1 MTSLLQDLRFG
12 LRLLAKAPGFTAA
25 AIAVLAIGIGLN
37 TAVFSLT
44 YSLAFSPRAFD
55 RPEQI
60 VQLYTHDRKEPA
72 NYRAF
77 SYPLYR
83 DIAARSDLFAS
94 VLAHN
99 LTLVGI
105 GEKGQTRRSLSAI
118 ISANY
123 FSTLGVPLLR
133 GRAFTLDEERPG
145 ANAEVAIASHQY
157 WRKTGFAPDVVGST
171 VRINERLFTIVGIA
185 PEGFSGTMMLLGPEL
200 YFPLS
205 MFDRLNNDF
214 EAVAQRRLLE
224 RADSFNLFLVAR
236 LADGVSRESATA
248 ALNALGLGL
257 ERNFPVEFKEK
268 TVALGTLPR
277 LGTSTSPSEESTIA
291 LLGIVLLG
299 MSGAVLLVVC
309 LNLAGLLLARGHAR
323 RKEFAIRL
331 ALGGGR
337 GRLVRQLCVEGGV
350 LALAGGGLGFL
361 FAATAND
368 WLAAALT
375 MRLPVTLFL
384 SSNLSPVIIGASVA
398 FCLLATLFFALGPA
412 LKLSRADVLTDLKG
426 QAGEDVVRSRRR
438 WLPRHPLVVAQIA
451 LSLALLVAASLF
463 VRMALNLTH
472 SDTGLQADNTV
483 VAELDSSLGGF
494 NEAQSRD
501 LYRAVQE
508 RLAGLPGVQSASIGA
523 IVPFGIVNIDR
534 PVQRAG
540 VNPGR
545 DAKPATA
552 AEGLAFHARW
562 NAVGADYFA
571 TLGVP
576 LLRGRTF
583 TATETDGTGAPPVA
597 IIDEALA
604 RKLWPEGDALGQRV
618 QWADAEAKRAASSDR
633 GGIGDQQDIAVRAG
647 EARTVEIVG
656 IVKSTRGNFEEKET
670 GTQIFVPF
678 AQGFQSNVHFHVRLV
693 ADTPAA
699 AAALID
705 PVRRAVREAAPGL
718 PVFSVRTFRQHME
731 SNLEAWF
738 MRVGSA
744 LFGFFGVVS
753 MLVAVVGIYG
763 VKAYSVSR
771 RTREIGVRMALGA
784 QRGEVR
790 AMILR
795 EGAVVA
801 CSGIALG
808 LLLSLGVGRAMSA
821 LFVDIPPFDALVFA
835 GAAFAF
841 ALASLAACW
850 LPAVRATR
858 VNPLEAL
865 RAE

>member
-1 MTSLLQDLRFG
+1 MLQDLRFG
-12 LRLLAKAPGFTAA
+12 LRLLAKSPGFTLA

-37 TAVFSLT
+37 TAVFSIT

-60 VQLYTHDRKEPA
+60 VQLYTHDRKEPT

-83 DIAARSDLFAS
+83 DIAARADLFAS
-94 VLAHN
+94 VMAHN
-99 LTLVGI
+99 LTMVGI
-105 GEKGQTRRSLSAI
+105 GEKGQTRRSMSAI
-118 ISANY
+118 VSANY
-123 FSTLGVPLLR
+123 FTTLGVPLLQ
-133 GRAFTLDEERPG
+133 GRDFTPSEERPG
-145 ANAEVAIASHQY
+145 ADAPVAIASYQY
-157 WRKTGFAPDVVGST
+157 WRKTGFASDLVGST
-171 VRINERLFTIVGIA
+171 VRINERLFTIVGLA
-185 PEGFSGTMMLLGPEL
+185 PEGFSGTMMLFGPEL

-205 MFDRLNNDF
+205 VFDSLSNDF
-214 EAVAQRRLLE
+214 EAVAKKRSLE
-224 RADSFNLFLVAR
+224 RADSYNLFVVAR
-236 LADGVSRESATA
+236 LAEGVSRESATA
-248 ALNALGLGL
+248 ALSALGLSL
-257 ERNFPVEFKEK
+257 EQNFPVEFKEK
-268 TVALGTLPR
+268 TVSLGTLPR
-277 LGTSTSPSEESTIA
+277 LGTSTSPSEESTIS

-337 GRLVRQLCVEGGV
+337 ARLIRQLCVEGGV

-361 FAATAND
+361 FASTANS
-368 WLAAALT
+368 WIATALT
-375 MRLPVTLFL
+375 MRLPITLFF
-384 SSNLSPVIIGASVA
+384 SSNLSPSIIGASVA

-463 VRMALNLTH
+463 VRMALRLTH
-472 SDTGLQADNTV
+472 SETGFDADHTV
-483 VAELDSSLGGF
+483 VVEVDSSLGGF
-494 NEAQSRD
+494 DEAQSRN

-508 RLAGLPGVQSASIGA
+508 RLAALPGVQSASIGA
-523 IVPFGIVNIDR
+523 IVPFGMVNIHR

-540 VNPGR
+540 VNPAP
-545 DAKPATA
+545 DTKPATA

-562 NAVGADYFA
+562 NSVGADYFS
-571 TLGVP
+571 TLGIP
-576 LLRGRTF
+576 LLRGRAF
-583 TATETDGTGAPPVA
+583 TAAETDAAAAGSPPVA

-604 RKLWPEGDALGQRV
+604 RKLWPDGDALGQRI
-618 QWADAEAKRAASSDR
+618 QWAEADAKRAAANDS
-633 GGIGDQQDIAVRAG
+633 GGIGEQQDISARAG
-647 EARTVEIVG
+647 ETRTVEIVG
-656 IVKSTRGNFEEKET
+656 IVKATRGDFGQKEP
-670 GTQIFVPF
+670 GTNIYVPF
-678 AQGFQSNVHFHVRLV
+678 AQGFQSNIHFHVRPV
-693 ADTPAA
+693 AATSAT
-699 AAALID
+699 AAALVD
-705 PVRRAVREAAPGL
+705 PVRRAVRDAAPSL
-718 PVFSVRTFRQHME
+718 PVFSVQTFRQHLE
-731 SNLEAWF
+731 SNLEAWLT
-738 MRVGSA
+738 RVGSA
-744 LFGFFGVVS
+744 LFGFFGLVS

-784 QRGEVR
+784 QRSEVR
-790 AMILR
+790 TMILR

-801 CSGIALG
+801 FSGIGLG
-808 LLLSLGVGRAMSA
+808 LLLALAVGRAMSA
-821 LFVDIPPFDALVFA
+821 LFVDIPPFDGLVFA
-835 GAAFAF
+835 GAAVAF
-841 ALASLAACW
+841 GVASLAACW

>member
-1 MTSLLQDLRFG
+1 MLQDLRFG
-12 LRLLAKAPGFTAA
+12 LRLLAKSPGFTLA

-37 TAVFSLT
+37 TAVFSIT
-44 YSLAFSPRAFD
+44 YSLAFSPRAFE

-60 VQLYTHDRKEPA
+60 VQLYTHDRKEPT

-83 DIAARSDLFAS
+83 DIAARSDLFAT
-94 VLAHN
+94 VMAHN
-99 LTLVGI
+99 LTMVGI
-105 GEKGQTRRSLSAI
+105 GEKGQTRRSMSAI
-118 ISANY
+118 VSANY
-123 FSTLGVPLLR
+123 FATLGVPLLQ
-133 GRAFTLDEERPG
+133 GRDFTSAEERPG
-145 ANAEVAIASHQY
+145 ADAPVAIASHQY
-157 WRKTGFAPDVVGST
+157 WRKTGFAPDLVGST

-185 PEGFSGTMMLLGPEL
+185 PEGFSGTMMLFGPEL

-205 MFDRLNNDF
+205 VFDSLSNDF
-214 EAVAQRRLLE
+214 ETSAKKRSLE
-224 RADSFNLFLVAR
+224 RADSYNLFLVAR

-257 ERNFPVEFKEK
+257 ERNFPAEFKEK
-268 TVALGTLPR
+268 TVSLGTLPR
-277 LGTSTSPSEESTIA
+277 LSTSTSPSEESTIA
-291 LLGIVLLG
+291 LLGAVLLG

-337 GRLVRQLCVEGGV
+337 ARLIRQLCVEGGV

-361 FAATAND
+361 FASTANS
-368 WLAAALT
+368 WLSAALT
-375 MRLPVTLFL
+375 TRLPITLFL
-384 SSNLSPVIIGASVA
+384 SSNLSPAVIGASVA

-412 LKLSRADVLTDLKG
+412 LKLSRTDVLTDLKG
-426 QAGEDVVRSRRR
+426 QAGENVVRSRRR

-463 VRMALNLTH
+463 VRMALRLTH
-472 SDTGLQADNTV
+472 SETGFDADHTV
-483 VAELDSSLGGF
+483 VVEVDSSLGGF
-494 NEAQSRD
+494 DEAQSRN

-508 RLAGLPGVQSASIGA
+508 RLAALPGVQSVSIAA
-523 IVPFGIVNIDR
+523 IVPFGMVNIHR

-540 VNPGR
+540 VNPGP

-562 NAVGADYFA
+562 NSVGADYFS
-571 TLGVP
+571 TLGIP
-576 LLRGRTF
+576 LLRGRAF
-583 TATETDGTGAPPVA
+583 TAAETEAAGAPQVA

-604 RKLWPEGDALGQRV
+604 RKLWPDGDALGQRI
-618 QWADAEAKRAASSDR
+618 QWAEADAKRAAANDG
-633 GGIGDQQDIAVRAG
+633 GGIGEQQDITARAD
-647 EARTVEIVG
+647 EKSRTVEIVG
-656 IVKSTRGNFEEKET
+656 IVKATRNDFGQKEA
-670 GTQIFVPF
+670 GMNIYVPF
-678 AQGFQSNVHFHVRLV
+678 AQGFQSNVHFHLRPV
-693 ADTPAA
+693 AATAA
-699 AAALID
+699 SAAALVD
-705 PVRRAVREAAPGL
+705 PVRRAVRDAAPSL
-718 PVFSVRTFRQHME
+718 PIFSVQTFRQHLE
-731 SNLEAWF
+731 SNLEAWLT
-738 MRVGSA
+738 RVGSA
-744 LFGFFGVVS
+744 LFGFFGLVS

-790 AMILR
+790 TMILR

-801 CSGIALG
+801 FSGIGLG
-808 LLLSLGVGRAMSA
+808 LLLALGVGRAMSA
-821 LFVDIPPFDALVFA
+821 LFVDVPAFDGLVFA
-835 GAAFAF
+835 FAAFAF
-841 ALASLAACW
+841 AVASLAACW

>member
-1 MTSLLQDLRFG
+1 MLQDLRFG
-12 LRLLAKAPGFTAA
+12 LRLLAKSPGFTFA

-44 YSLAFSPRAFD
+44 YALAFSPRPFA

-60 VQLYTHDRKEPA
+60 VQLYTHDRKEPT

-83 DIAARSDLFAS
+83 DIAARTDLFSS
-94 VLAHN
+94 VMAHN
-99 LTLVGI
+99 LTMVGI

-118 ISANY
+118 VSANY
-123 FSTLGVPLLR
+123 FATLGVPLLQ
-133 GRAFTLDEERPG
+133 GRAFTPAEERPG
-145 ANAEVAIASHQY
+145 ANATVVVASYQY
-157 WRKTGFAPDVVGST
+157 WRKTGFAPDLVGST
-171 VRINERLFTIVGIA
+171 VRINERLFTVVGIT
-185 PEGFSGTMMLLGPEL
+185 PEGFSGTMMLFGPEL

-205 MFDRLNNDF
+205 LFDSLSNDF
-214 EAVAQRRLLE
+214 EAVAKRRSLE
-224 RADSFNLFLVAR
+224 RADSYNLFIVAR
-236 LADGVSRESATA
+236 LADGVSRASASA
-248 ALNALGLGL
+248 ALDALGVGL

-277 LGTSTSPSEESTIA
+277 LGTSTSPSEETTIA
-291 LLGIVLLG
+291 LLGVVLLG

-309 LNLAGLLLARGHAR
+309 LNLAGLLLARGQAR

-337 GRLVRQLCVEGGV
+337 ARLVRQLCVEGGL
-350 LALAGGGLGFL
+350 LALAGGGLGFV

-375 MRLPVTLFL
+375 LRLPITLVL
-384 SSNLSPVIIGASVA
+384 SSNLSPAIVGASVA

-426 QAGEDVVRSRRR
+426 QAGEDAGGTRRR

-463 VRMALNLTH
+463 VRMALSLTH
-472 SDTGLQADNTV
+472 SETGFQADNTI

-494 NEAQSRD
+494 NEAQSRN

-508 RLAGLPGVQSASIGA
+508 RLAALPGVQSASIGA
-523 IVPFGIVNIDR
+523 IVPFGMVNIDR

-540 VNPGR
+540 VNPSPE
-545 DAKPATA
+545 AKPATA
-552 AEGLAFHARW
+552 AEGLAFRARW
-562 NAVGADYFA
+562 NSVGADYFA
-571 TLGVP
+571 TLGIP
-576 LLRGRTF
+576 LLRGRAF
-583 TATETDGTGAPPVA
+583 TAAETEGAGTPPVA
-597 IIDEALA
+597 IVDEALA
-604 RKLWPEGDALGQRV
+604 RKLWPDGDALGQRL
-618 QWADAEAKRAASSDR
+618 QWAEADAKRAASSDS
-633 GGIGDQQDIAVRAG
+633 GGIGEQQDIAARAG
-647 EARTVEIVG
+647 DSRTVEIVG
-656 IVKSTRGNFEEKET
+656 IVKSTRASFGEKQP
-670 GTQIFVPF
+670 GTTIFVPF
-678 AQGFQSNVHFHVRLV
+678 AQGFQSNVHFHLRPAV
-693 ADTPAA
+693 DTPAA
-699 AAALID
+699 AAALVD
-705 PVRRAVREAAPGL
+705 PVRRALREAAPGL
-718 PVFSVRTFRQHME
+718 PVFSVQTFRQHME
-731 SNLEAWF
+731 SNLEAW
-738 MRVGSA
+738 MTRVGSA
-744 LFGFFGVVS
+744 LFGFFGLVS

-784 QRGEVR
+784 QPGAVR

-801 CSGIALG
+801 FSGIGCG
-808 LLLSLGVGRAMSA
+808 LLLALGVGRAMAA
-821 LFVDIPPFDALVFA
+821 LFVDIAPFDAWVFG
-835 GAAFAF
+835 GAAVAF
-841 ALASLAACW
+841 AIASLAACW

-858 VNPLEAL
+858 VNPLDAL